1 MLISTELKEQR
12 NLWIE
17 WVNANQKLIDAA
29 SLNKFLDVFSQ
40 QLDTYEV
47 DQFMLFF
54 HMIQLDNCSRV

>member
-12 NLWIE
+12 LLWIE
-17 WVNANQKLIDAA
+17 WVNANEKLLDAA
-29 SLNKFLDVFSQ
+29 ALNKFLDVFSQ

-54 HMIQLDNCSRV
+54 HMIQLDNCRRV